1 MRISLSLNKAF
12 SNNVAGK
19 DSKNFYLRQI
29 QLVNYVETLH
39 KNIQIINSSLF
50 VSCKIEDNIRAFNPY
65 FPVSMNPALFSPAWN
80 TLESAPTTFSWRNPT
95 SPRCI
100 YFNNHLFAGYYVAK
114 HYAHIAEVT
123 KRKRTISLPSAELQ
137 MQTCSFYCDN
147 HSQSPT
153 RTNAPFTLRKKA
165 YQTDCK

>member
-80 TLESAPTTFSWRNPT
+80 TLESAPTTFS
-95 SPRCI
+95 
-100 YFNNHLFAGYYVAK
+100 
-114 HYAHIAEVT
+114 
-123 KRKRTISLPSAELQ
+123 
-137 MQTCSFYCDN
+137 
-147 HSQSPT
+147 
-153 RTNAPFTLRKKA
+153 
-165 YQTDCK
+165 